1 MIKELQYVLENERMV
16 NNSLRVALEERD
28 ATIRIELLL
37 ERLGKNIQC
46 DRIYVLEGKRES
58 LVDNTFEWC
67 AEGIATEKEVLQ
79 KVSFDAVERWYT
91 TFETQSYFVID
102 DIEAIKEK
110 EPSTYKYLKSRN
122 IQSVALAPLKIG
134 GEIIGFFGVDNPS
147 EESMHNITYIVE
159 IVAHFIVALLERKQL
174 IDKLEAL
181 SYIDPLTGLNNR
193 HALNEVIKNK
203 ENFKNVGILYCDT
216 IGLKRIN
223 DTFGHKAGDELL
235 IRTSKCLQSTF
246 RKNDIFRIGG
256 DEFLVFSYD
265 INENIFCKKVEV
277 LQEKM
282 KEYNVTMSLGA
293 IWKSEITNVEHAITE
308 ADALMY
314 ENKRAYYASCKMK
327 V

>member
-1 MIKELQYVLENERMV
+1 MIKELQYVLENERLV
-16 NNSLRVALEERD
+16 NDSLRVALEERD

-37 ERLGKNIQC
+37 EMLGKNIQC
-46 DRIYVLEGKRES
+46 DRIYVFEGKRES
-58 LVDNTFEWC
+58 LVNNTFEWC

-79 KVSFDAVERWYT
+79 KIPFEAVERWYT
-91 TFETQSYFVID
+91 TFEKQNYFVID

-110 EPSTYKYLKSRN
+110 EPLTYEYLKSKN
-122 IQSVALAPLKIG
+122 IHSLVAAPLKIG
-134 GEIIGFFGVDNPS
+134 GEVIGFFIVDNPS
-147 EESMHNITYIVE
+147 EESMHKINYIVE
-159 IVAHFIVALLERKQL
+159 IVAHFIAALLERKQL

-282 KEYNVTMSLGA
+282 KEYNVNMSLGA
-293 IWKSEITNVEHAITE
+293 IWKPEITNVEHAITE